1 MMINHL
7 ISNYLY
13 STVLEQWCP
22 GDKTCHDI
30 PCTGWITICGFKGN
44 LIQELKV
51 YSLSHFQ
58 FEADIERSLI
68 LDCEL

>member
-1 MMINHL
+1 MINHL

-13 STVLEQWCP
+13 SGVLEQWCP
-22 GDKTCHDI
+22 GNKTCHARLDL
-30 PCTGWITICGFKGN
+30 GFTICGFKGN

-58 FEADIERSLI
+58 FEADIEREVSYSRL
-68 LDCEL
+68 